1 MYVIASGDA
10 SERRRGHISVRHED
24 RNGHAFEN
32 MARHA
37 AQNKFAQTRVAIGT
51 RDDHDSTQIGRFV
64 EQQIADRHV
73 ARYGPD
79 RLRIAAMS
87 GNLIGNIEPVDVV

>member
-10 SERRRGHISVRHED
+10 SERRRGLISVRHED

-37 AQNKFAQTRVAIGT
+37 AQNKFAQTRVAT
-51 RDDHDSTQIGRFV
+51 STYDDHVSTQIGHFG
-64 EQQIADRHV
+64 EQQSPTDTS
-73 ARYGPD
+73 PD
-79 RLRIAAMS
+79 TVRTASALPPCQEI
-87 GNLIGNIEPVDVV
+87 